1 MEIVKREKKKRK
13 KVTIDRSSKI
23 MRKEDVWNETFV
35 FYSWENLILLRISM
49 KKKRKKEKSEKRTRK
64 CKEIEQMN
72 VTLNE
77 FLRLH
82 RDSKVGTMIDLFLG

>member
-1 MEIVKREKKKRK
+1 MEIVKRKKKKRK

-49 KKKRKKEKSEKRTRK
+49 KKKGKERKKDEE
-64 CKEIEQMN
+64 
-72 VTLNE
+72 V
-77 FLRLH
+77 
-82 RDSKVGTMIDLFLG
+82 

>member
-49 KKKRKKEKSEKRTRK
+49 KKKEKGKERKKDEE
-64 CKEIEQMN
+64 
-72 VTLNE
+72 V
-77 FLRLH
+77 
-82 RDSKVGTMIDLFLG
+82 

>member
-49 KKKRKKEKSEKRTRK
+49 KKKGKERKKDEE
-64 CKEIEQMN
+64 
-72 VTLNE
+72 V
-77 FLRLH
+77 
-82 RDSKVGTMIDLFLG
+82 